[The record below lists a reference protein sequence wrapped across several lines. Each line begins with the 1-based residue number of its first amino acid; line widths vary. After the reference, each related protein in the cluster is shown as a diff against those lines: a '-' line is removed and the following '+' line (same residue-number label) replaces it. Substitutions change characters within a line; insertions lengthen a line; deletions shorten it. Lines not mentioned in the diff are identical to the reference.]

1 MARFAVGLSLALLL
15 SILAFSQSDPQALA
29 FAAQSMS
36 AMTGGATI
44 SDITFNGN
52 ATRTVG
58 SDVGT
63 GPATFYGKGQYES
76 RLNLALS
83 NGTRTEIRNSTNSA
97 QGEWLDSNNNA
108 YPFAQFNCL
117 TDAVWFYPPLSSLS
131 SASNS
136 NTYQVLSYIGLETL
150 NGESV
155 QHIQS
160 VWFGLAL
167 TTTDFYLDASTLLP
181 VQINF
186 NGHPDTDVSTNIP
199 FQILFSNYQNL
210 SGMLIPYHVQEIVN
224 GNLLLDFSASS
235 AAVNSGLSDSL
246 FTIQ

>member
-160 VWFGLAL
+160 VWFGLASGGVL
-167 TTTDFYLDASTLLP
+167 CDACRIGQP
-181 VQINF
+181 
-186 NGHPDTDVSTNIP
+186 
-199 FQILFSNYQNL
+199 
-210 SGMLIPYHVQEIVN
+210 HV
-224 GNLLLDFSASS
+224 
-235 AAVNSGLSDSL
+235 AAVSAGDLEAIRALASPGQAWRELDPSPAGLAPVRETVGAVISHVL
-246 FTIQ
+246 GHRPRLRPLLGV